1 MKKHWKVF
9 ALKIVAWVGA
19 ALAVQFVTTIFLG
32 GPADYVVPGI
42 LVLGALQIGLLDRT
56 PLPVGNG
63 KILKRGIALLMLTF
77 AFWFA
82 TGAGTKADEKIAWQN
97 YSDESLE
104 AARKGGRPVMIDFT
118 ANWCQ
123 PCQDMK
129 RKVFSNA
136 RVAAAAR
143 AFLALRADMSDGSA
157 ASQALS
163 EKFGIE
169 AFPTIVFIGADGK
182 ERSNLRLVGFE
193 NATFFAERVESAR

>member
-9 ALKIVAWVGA
+9 TLKIAAWVGA

-32 GPADYVVPGI
+32 GPPDYVVPGI
-42 LVLGALQIGLLDRT
+42 FVLGALQIGLLDRT
-56 PLPVGNG
+56 PLPAGDG
-63 KILKRGIALLMLTF
+63 KILKRGIALLMITF

-82 TGAGTKADEKIAWQN
+82 MGAGADDKIAWQK
-97 YSDESLE
+97 YSDDLVE

-143 AFLALRADMSDGSA
+143 DFLALRADMSDGSA
-157 ASQALS
+157 GSQALG

-193 NATFFAERVESAR
+193 NARFFAERVESAR